1 MPELE
6 ASLAKD
12 SSTANEGL
20 KQLLPAASWLLLA
33 VLQNVARLFWSRDF
47 YIFFFL
53 STLECKGQINWHRTC
68 ETTNTKMS

>member
-20 KQLLPAASWLLLA
+20 KQLLPAASWPLLA

-47 YIFFFL
+47 CIFFFFCQQL
-53 STLECKGQINWHRTC
+53 SAKA
-68 ETTNTKMS
+68 K